1 MIAKLS
7 RERGS
12 KRTLKIKQC
21 ERKNEHTTRNFLKEE
36 IREESGQWKLTKR
49 DAKRRNEEPKSFS
62 KRRCLARKR
71 WIYKCLESLILAQDE
86 RWRRA

>member
-21 ERKNEHTTRNFLKEE
+21 ERKNEHTTRNFLEKE
-36 IREESGQWKLTKR
+36 IRKNPVNG
-49 DAKRRNEEPKSFS
+49 N
-62 KRRCLARKR
+62 
-71 WIYKCLESLILAQDE
+71 
-86 RWRRA
+86 